1 MTDDINEETLRDEA
15 DYLSF
20 LPGQRLKKAR
30 EVRGLSVDEVA
41 KELHLSVRYVNLMEA
56 DSYKELPEPAFVR
69 GYMRRY
75 AQLVKLSPD
84 DIAGKFDQC
93 YAADAETPPPDARPY
108 NPIQLLGII
117 TRPRLRLR
125 RLLSWASFALIA
137 VLAVGF
143 LWSGINSRQSVVPAT
158 TPELVAPVAPAA
170 TAPSPEA
177 STAVTITTDAGAV
190 AAPASASGMN
200 LLPAPTTASSV
211 AALPVTGARS
221 SVATPAV
228 AAPASAT
235 STAVATAAM
244 PAAAS
249 GPDTVTLA
257 LGAESWISVQDA
269 KRQSLLSALRPA
281 GQITLKG
288 EAPFYVNIGK
298 ADAVTLVFNGK
309 TVDLKPYTQGS
320 VATLTLKR

>member
-41 KELHLSVRYVNLMEA
+41 KELHLSVRYLNLMEA

-93 YAADAETPPPDARPY
+93 YAADKETPPPDARPY

-125 RLLSWASFALIA
+125 RLLSWASFALIV

-158 TPELVAPVAPAA
+158 TPELVVPVAPAA
-170 TAPSPEA
+170 TAPSPETSA
-177 STAVTITTDAGAV
+177 AVPITTEAGAV
-190 AAPASASGMN
+190 AAPASAPGMN
-200 LLPAPTTASSV
+200 LLPAPSTASSV
-211 AALPVTGARS
+211 AALPATGAHP
-221 SVATPAV
+221 APTPAPAV
-228 AAPASAT
+228 PGTVAVSASAAAPAA
-235 STAVATAAM
+235 
-244 PAAAS
+244 PS
-249 GPDTVTLA
+249 GPDSVTLA

-269 KRQSLLSALRPA
+269 KRQPLLSALRPA

-298 ADAVTLVFNGK
+298 ADVVTLVFNGK

>member
-1 MTDDINEETLRDEA
+1 MTDDINEETLRDAA

-41 KELHLSVRYVNLMEA
+41 KELNLSVRYVNLMEA

-93 YAADAETPPPDARPY
+93 YAADKETPPPDARPY

-125 RLLSWASFALIA
+125 RLLSWASFALIV

-143 LWSGINSRQSVVPAT
+143 LWSGIASRQSVVPET
-158 TPELVAPVAPAA
+158 TPDAAPAA
-170 TAPSPEA
+170 AIPSAEASALVPVTTTEAGAAAVTAP
-177 STAVTITTDAGAV
+177 
-190 AAPASASGMN
+190 ASGMN
-200 LLPAPTTASSV
+200 LLPTPTAASSV
-211 AALPVTGARS
+211 AALPAPGARP
-221 SVATPAV
+221 VAAPLPAAAA
-228 AAPASAT
+228 AAPASAAAP
-235 STAVATAAM
+235 AVV
-244 PAAAS
+244 S
-249 GPDTVTLA
+249 GPDTITLA
-257 LGAESWISVQDA
+257 LGAESWVSVQDA

-309 TVDLKPYTQGS
+309 TIDLKPYTQGS